1 MVAGNRTRP
10 VAGLRVV
17 EVANFLAAPIACAL
31 MADMGADVIK
41 IEPPGGDTTR
51 NLRQRAAAPPVPNH
65 GFHALNRGKR
75 SITVDLTRPGATEV
89 VYRLVEGADLF
100 VTNLMTV
107 RLERFG
113 LTYELIRSR
122 SPAIVFAQITGWGSS
137 GRRSQPPRVRFNLL
151 LGPIGVDGTDG
162 RWRDAGGGE
171 PRRLGR
177 LSGGTSAPDRHLD
190 GAASARSERRVA
202 ACRCDVAA
210 GRSLVDGDGGAA
222 DPEQSSLHGQALRP
236 D

>member
-1 MVAGNRTRP
+1 M
-10 VAGLRVV
+10 
-17 EVANFLAAPIACAL
+17 
-31 MADMGADVIK
+31 IK

-51 NLRQRAAAPPVPNH
+51 NLRQRAAAPAVPNH

-113 LTYELIRSR
+113 LTYEFIRSR

-137 GRRSQPPRVRFNLL
+137 GVGASRPGFDSTSYWAGSGLMGLMGDV
-151 LGPIGVDGTDG
+151 GTPAVVS
-162 RWRDAGGGE
+162 RGG
-171 PRRLGR
+171 
-177 LSGGTSAPDRHLD
+177 
-190 GAASARSERRVA
+190 
-202 ACRCDVAA
+202 
-210 GRSLVDGDGGAA
+210 
-222 DPEQSSLHGQALRP
+222 
-236 D
+236 